1 MYDEDRDALAA
12 EYVLGTLSAQE
23 REQAEALISID
34 SGFAEIVRVWE
45 HRLGELNVMVEAVE
59 PPLDLWDKIKTE
71 IDSAI
76 VQHGVVTSVAS
87 VAVVGEPA
95 PPPVGTEV
103 LQSAPEDTPE
113 PGLDLVPDLLV
124 EPAEDLGASDRPREF
139 DSAEPPVKDLD
150 EAALVSALAS
160 TLLPR
165 SATAD
170 FSRAPP
176 PPPSGLATPEI
187 GSGAEILAL
196 RRRVRRWRGLASAMG
211 AIAALLAVYVA
222 IARFAPGLIPAG
234 RQSQPVLAAP
244 KPLPG
249 SRLVAVL
256 QQEPTAPA
264 FLLTLDPQQ
273 RIMTARRLTAAPDS
287 GRSYELWL
295 FSSKLPKPVSLGAV
309 GVDEFTSRPVPANVD
324 VEIMRSASYG
334 ISLEPAGG
342 SQSGAPSGPMLFRGR
357 MVEALPGSPG

>member
-1 MYDEDRDALAA
+1 MK
-12 EYVLGTLSAQE
+12 QWE
-23 REQAEALISID
+23 R
-34 SGFAEIVRVWE
+34 
-45 HRLGELNVMVEAVE
+45 RLGELNVMVEAVE

-196 RRRVRRWRGLASAMG
+196 RRRVRRWRGLASAM
-211 AIAALLAVYVA
+211 
-222 IARFAPGLIPAG
+222 ARL
-234 RQSQPVLAAP
+234 RHCSQCMSLSRGS
-244 KPLPG
+244 LPG
-249 SRLVAVL
+249 SFQPAGSRSRSL
-256 QQEPTAPA
+256 QR
-264 FLLTLDPQQ
+264 Q
-273 RIMTARRLTAAPDS
+273 RRFPVR
-287 GRSYELWL
+287 G
-295 FSSKLPKPVSLGAV
+295 SSPYSNK
-309 GVDEFTSRPVPANVD
+309 SRPRQPFCSRL
-324 VEIMRSASYG
+324 ILSS
-334 ISLEPAGG
+334 G
-342 SQSGAPSGPMLFRGR
+342 S
-357 MVEALPGSPG
+357 